1 MRFLVSRPQP
11 TLAEI
16 YAELERHRTAAEEFM
31 VCPISR
37 EPVDPLTAV
46 LASDGYL
53 YDPEALAA
61 WAESCRERTEPLTSP
76 VTREFLRSWAVPAGD
91 TLRKAGIGAEAGEPL
106 RKAGI
111 GTEAGETLRK
121 AGIIGAEAGEKA
133 SQTLPQPIP
142 LPTLEPPFSPL
153 VATRNGTQR
162 VGRWD
167 CAVGVACRM
176 LLGWEDGD
184 VVEWC
189 FPFVSGARRI
199 ISVATPPPAAELS
212 PLADSVL
219 RWLGIDAAELTNPKH
234 ILTAWVR
241 LHRPGLRGERAAAD
255 RPAWTTLEDLLL
267 RLNEPRR

>member
-1 MRFLVSRPQP
+1 MRFLVARPQH

-16 YAELERHRTAAEEFM
+16 YAELERHRAAAEEFM

-53 YDPEALAA
+53 YDPEALTA

-91 TLRKAGIGAEAGEPL
+91 TLRRAGIGAEA
-106 RKAGI
+106 
-111 GTEAGETLRK
+111 
-121 AGIIGAEAGEKA
+121 AEKIHQPA
-133 SQTLPQPIP
+133 LPIP
-142 LPTLEPPFSPL
+142 LPALEPPFSPL
-153 VATRNGTQR
+153 VAARNGTQR
-162 VGRWD
+162 VGRWG
-167 CAVGVACRM
+167 CAIGVACRM

-189 FPFVSGARRI
+189 FPFVSGAKRI
-199 ISVATPPPAAELS
+199 AVATPPPAAELS
-212 PLADSVL
+212 PLTDSVL
-219 RWLGIDAAELTNPKH
+219 RWLGIDAAELSNPKH

-241 LHRPGLRGERAAAD
+241 LHRPGLRGESAAAATGF
-255 RPAWTTLEDLLL
+255 AWTTLEELLL